1 MDILNRVYNQNILLY
16 KLYNNV
22 NLRKI
27 RKIDD

>member
-27 RKIDD
+27 RKIAD